1 VLFVQVPFQLRLN
14 NGYMIS
20 ITVSL
25 VYEEANPVHQT
36 GDSEVD
42 DRQTSFLWT
51 PVTRGGK
58 TICISV

>member
-1 VLFVQVPFQLRLN
+1 MLFVQVPFQLRLN

-25 VYEEANPVHQT
+25 VYEEFHPVHQP